1 MTILRIPREQLLKN
15 QEVNKTMKI
24 IFAGTAEFALPAL
37 QQLLESKHTICGVYT
52 KPDAPAGRGQKL
64 TASAVKIFAEAHGL
78 KVYQPLSLKD
88 PDTQDQMRALGADAL
103 VNVAYGL
110 LVPEAILNMFKFGC
124 VNIHPSLL
132 PRWRGAAPIQR
143 AIMSQDKITAVTI
156 MKMDKGLDTGDI
168 YLQETLPIEIS
179 DTSATL
185 FAKTAALGAKLLLKV
200 LDKLESYDLISIKQD
215 DAATTYAHKITKEEG
230 QINWHNT
237 VETIDC
243 QIRAFNPWPIAY
255 TSIDDLLVR
264 IWQTEIIDPMQK
276 HHKTAELSEPGKI
289 YQTSKDGID
298 VVTQNGLLRLI
309 KIQLPGGKPLL
320 VRDVLNAHAK
330 TFAVGRSFINS
341 AA

>member
-1 MTILRIPREQLLKN
+1 
-15 QEVNKTMKI
+15 MKI

-37 QQLLESKHTICGVYT
+37 KQLLNSKHVICAVYT

-64 TASAVKIFAEAHGL
+64 TASAIKLFAEEHGL
-78 KVYQPLSLKD
+78 KVCQPLSLKD
-88 PDTQDQMRALGADAL
+88 LDTQDQMRALGADVL

-143 AIMSQDKITAVTI
+143 AIISQDQITAVTI

-168 YLQETLPIEIS
+168 YLQETLPIETT

-185 FAKTAALGAKLLLKV
+185 FTKTSELGAELLLKA
-200 LDKLESYDLISIKQD
+200 LDQLESGDLKGIKQD
-215 DAATTYAHKITKEEG
+215 DTQSNYAYKITKEEG
-230 QINWHNT
+230 EVDWRNT
-237 VETIDC
+237 VQAIDC

-255 TSIDDLLVR
+255 TKIDDLIIR
-264 IWQTEIIDPMQK
+264 IWQ
-276 HHKTAELSEPGKI
+276 AEVLTNSPILDYNPGTI
-289 YQTSKDGID
+289 YQADKHGID

-320 VRDVLNAHAK
+320 VRDILNAHAK
-330 TFAVGRSFINS
+330 TFAVGKSFI
-341 AA
+341 

>member
-1 MTILRIPREQLLKN
+1 
-15 QEVNKTMKI
+15 MKI

-37 QQLLESKHTICGVYT
+37 KQLLNSKHTICAVYT

-64 TASAVKIFAEAHGL
+64 TASAVKLFAEEHGL
-78 KVYQPLSLKD
+78 KVCQPLSLKD

-124 VNIHPSLL
+124 VNIHPSSL

-143 AIMSQDKITAVTI
+143 AIMSQDQITAVTI

-168 YLQETLPIEIS
+168 YLQKTLPIETT

-185 FAKTAALGAKLLLKV
+185 FTKTAELGAELLLKT
-200 LDKLESYDLISIKQD
+200 LDQLETGDLISIKQD
-215 DAATTYAHKITKEEG
+215 DTQSTYAHKITKEEG
-230 QINWHNT
+230 EINWQNT
-237 VETIDC
+237 VQAIDC

-255 TSIDDLLVR
+255 TKIDDLIIR
-264 IWQTEIIDPMQK
+264 IWQAEILTNTPMPDYN
-276 HHKTAELSEPGKI
+276 PGTI
-289 YQTSKDGID
+289 YQADKHGID
-298 VVTQNGLLRLI
+298 VITQNGLLRLI

-320 VRDVLNAHAK
+320 VRDILNAHTK
-330 TFAVGRSFINS
+330 TFAVGKSFI
-341 AA
+341 

>member
-1 MTILRIPREQLLKN
+1 
-15 QEVNKTMKI
+15 MKI

-37 QQLLESKHTICGVYT
+37 KQLLESKHTICAVYT

-78 KVYQPLSLKD
+78 KVHQPLNLKD
-88 PDTQDQMRALGADAL
+88 PNTQDEMRALGADAL

-185 FAKTAALGAKLLLKV
+185 FAKTSKLGAELLLKT
-200 LDKLESYDLISIKQD
+200 LNQLEFGNLIGVKQD

-230 QINWHNT
+230 QINWQNT
-237 VETIDC
+237 SETIDC

-255 TSIDDLLVR
+255 TNIADLLVR
-264 IWQTEIIDPMQK
+264 IWQAKVLNNVPVTD
-276 HHKTAELSEPGKI
+276 HKPGAI
-289 YQTSKDGID
+289 YQVGKDGID
-298 VVTQNGLLRLI
+298 VITQNGLLRLI
-309 KIQLPGGKPLL
+309 KIQLPSGKPLL
-320 VRDVLNAHAK
+320 ARDILNAHAK
-330 TFAVGRSFINS
+330 TFAIGRGFW
-341 AA
+341 